1 MPLAKPALP
10 QPDIEIRN
18 EVPERALL
26 AAMLDEAI
34 TTIKLRE
41 FHLARN
47 ARAWIL
53 SRDKEPFS
61 FEWVC
66 QELDLCPKIVR
77 REIAKRVM
85 VAPHE

>member
-10 QPDIEIRN
+10 QPDIETKN
-18 EVPERALL
+18 DLPERALL

-34 TTIKLRE
+34 TTIRLRE
-41 FHLARN
+41 HHLARN

-53 SRDKEPFS
+53 SKNKDPFS

-66 QELDLCPKIVR
+66 EELDLCPNEFR
-77 REIAKRVM
+77 RAVKLL
-85 VAPHE
+85 VANA